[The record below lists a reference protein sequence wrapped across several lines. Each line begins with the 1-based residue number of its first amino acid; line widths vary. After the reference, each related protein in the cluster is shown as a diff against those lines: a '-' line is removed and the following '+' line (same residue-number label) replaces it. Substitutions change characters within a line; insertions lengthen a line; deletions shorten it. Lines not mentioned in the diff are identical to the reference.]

1 MNHKIIDINQRIPLD
16 TLIVALEGFIQ
27 NKYDEEYIIEQLR
40 LEFKGENRLKKSIKI
55 VNKIIPKNPYSD
67 YLLENKSE
75 IVNAIKMKNDR
86 NIILISLLNSAY
98 VFSFDLL
105 RLLGKYLTV
114 QDLISSK
121 IIMRDTSSV
130 YGSNRATQN
139 AIYSIIPM
147 LIEAGFISRIRSGVY
162 SRNLNLKINFSI
174 SRDLFIKSF
183 EKNAKLNIPE
193 RYEFQDPYFL
203 FIKPFA

>member
-183 EKNAKLNIPE
+183 EKNANFKKPE
-193 RYEFQDPYFL
+193 RYQDPYFL
-203 FIKPFA
+203 FLDPIT

>member
-27 NKYDEEYIIEQLR
+27 NKYDEDYIIEQLR

-86 NIILISLLNSAY
+86 NIILISLLKIFFKNS
-98 VFSFDLL
+98 
-105 RLLGKYLTV
+105 
-114 QDLISSK
+114 
-121 IIMRDTSSV
+121 
-130 YGSNRATQN
+130 
-139 AIYSIIPM
+139 
-147 LIEAGFISRIRSGVY
+147 
-162 SRNLNLKINFSI
+162 
-174 SRDLFIKSF
+174 
-183 EKNAKLNIPE
+183 
-193 RYEFQDPYFL
+193 
-203 FIKPFA
+203 